1 MTDFFCNRG
10 YFKTKSLLV
19 FEKKTYAHWYQP
31 DPTVTNLV
39 FLLSC
44 LVSRFCL
51 NYDPLVFAL
60 D

>member
-39 FLLSC
+39 FFIVLFGKQVLPQ
-44 LVSRFCL
+44 L
-51 NYDPLVFAL
+51 
-60 D
+60 